1 MKHYDNY
8 DYKQCRN
15 KPRRVRH
22 HEPIYLLCEIA
33 DMFHIDLHQLR
44 QKMSVAARK
53 HLPHPQPI
61 SGIKGGTGWGVR
73 LNYYSK
79 QDFANFLNKS
89 A

>member
-1 MKHYDNY
+1 MKRYD
-8 DYKQCRN
+8 DYKQYSD
-15 KPRRVRH
+15 KTRVRH
-22 HEPIYLLCEIA
+22 HEPLYLLREIA
-33 DMFHIDLHQLR
+33 DMFDIDLHRLQ

-61 SGIKGGTGWGVR
+61 SGIKGGAGWGVR

-79 QDFANFLNKS
+79 RDFAKFLNES